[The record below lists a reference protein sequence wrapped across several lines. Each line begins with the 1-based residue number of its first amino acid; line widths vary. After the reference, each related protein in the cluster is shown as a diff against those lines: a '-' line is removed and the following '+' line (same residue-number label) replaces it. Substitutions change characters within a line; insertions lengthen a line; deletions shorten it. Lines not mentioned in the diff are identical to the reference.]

1 MSKTLLK
8 QGLSLAFILAFLVG
22 CASTAPNEDQTETG
36 MDDGSTDTGSQVET
50 GTASREGVD
59 DGEGGLGGDD
69 RGTDEPME
77 ELDSIIYFDF
87 DKATLKSEARSL
99 LLAHAERLKD
109 NPTDVRLEGHADE
122 RGSREY
128 NMALGERRANAVR
141 DFLVLQGVSRNDL
154 EVISYGEERPLAL
167 GSNERAWAQ
176 NRRVEIKY

>member
-8 QGLSLAFILAFLVG
+8 QGMSLAFVLAFLAG
-22 CASTAPNEDQTETG
+22 CASTAPSDDEAGTG
-36 MDDGSTDTGSQVET
+36 ADDTAADTGSQVET
-50 GTASREGVD
+50 GTAGREGLDTGED
-59 DGEGGLGGDD
+59 DGMGA
-69 RGTDEPME
+69 DEPME
-77 ELDSIIYFDF
+77 ELDTIVYFDF
-87 DKATLKSEARSL
+87 DKATLKSDARAL

-128 NMALGERRANAVR
+128 NMALGERRAKAVR
-141 DFLVLQGVSRNDL
+141 DFLILQGVSRGDL

-167 GSNERAWAQ
+167 GSNESAWAQ